1 MYIYIYCQTLLVSAT
16 GQSLFDPVDRPRSRP
31 SDFSRGG
38 RAEELHGSAL
48 VRGNSIAGLVFG
60 SGLPHKLQGEIHIGS
75 GAPKR
80 GIVIW
85 VIQS

>member
-1 MYIYIYCQTLLVSAT
+1 MSISP
-16 GQSLFDPVDRPRSRP
+16 SFSNWSEPFDPVDRPRSRP

>member
-1 MYIYIYCQTLLVSAT
+1 MSN
-16 GQSLFDPVDRPRSRP
+16 SPSFSNWSEPFDPVDRPRSRP

-60 SGLPHKLQGEIHIGS
+60 SGLPHKLQGEIHSTYIH
-75 GAPKR
+75 
-80 GIVIW
+80 IYIYIYV
-85 VIQS
+85 